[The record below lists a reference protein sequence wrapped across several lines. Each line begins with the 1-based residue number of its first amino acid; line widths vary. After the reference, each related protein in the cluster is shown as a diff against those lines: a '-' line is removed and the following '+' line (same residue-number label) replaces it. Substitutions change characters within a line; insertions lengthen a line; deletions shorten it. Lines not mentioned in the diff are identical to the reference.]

1 MSCIHNSSVDS
12 HTLRNSAAAAAVLA
26 VADIH
31 IHSFAVVLAA
41 EDIHNHNH
49 IHKPTAVAAAVAV
62 VLAEHTSVSPSHS
75 TAQNFGKGSHS
86 RLDSGHASLYWCN
99 LDLEGLRRKL
109 GRSPWF

>member
-12 HTLRNSAAAAAVLA
+12 HTLRNSAAAAVVLA
-26 VADIH
+26 VEDT
-31 IHSFAVVLAA
+31 HSHNHNFAVAA
-41 EDIHNHNH
+41 EDNHTH
-49 IHKPTAVAAAVAV
+49 SHRSAAVVVAAAVVV

-86 RLDSGHASLYWCN
+86 RLGSGHASLYWCN